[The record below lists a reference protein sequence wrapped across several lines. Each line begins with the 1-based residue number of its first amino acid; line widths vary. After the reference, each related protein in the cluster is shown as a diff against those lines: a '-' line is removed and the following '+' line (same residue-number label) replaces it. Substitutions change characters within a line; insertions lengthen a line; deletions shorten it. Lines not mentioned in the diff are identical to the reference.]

1 MDLTNLKNEIINK
14 IKAKYGIRLEEAKE
28 HQILNVLSEIIMEK
42 IADRYFGDY
51 SWKNLHCSGSGIFC
65 NSQ

>member
-14 IKAKYGIRLEEAKE
+14 IKAKYGIKLEEAKE

-42 IADRYFGDY
+42 IADRWYNTKEKY
-51 SWKNLHCSGSGIFC
+51 KSIIII
-65 NSQ
+65 